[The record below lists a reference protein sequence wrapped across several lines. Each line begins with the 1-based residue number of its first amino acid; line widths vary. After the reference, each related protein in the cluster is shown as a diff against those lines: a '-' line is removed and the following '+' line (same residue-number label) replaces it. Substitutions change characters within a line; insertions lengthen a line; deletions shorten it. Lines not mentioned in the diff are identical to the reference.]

1 MTGILICEGL
11 TFPGRVGRAA
21 ESVFLNIK
29 MIQGLSQGP
38 GGKEDG
44 WVINWWVKVAGKN
57 HSFCALLK

>member
-11 TFPGRVGRAA
+11 TFPGRVGRAE

-29 MIQGLSQGP
+29 LIQGLSQGL

-44 WVINWWVKVAGKN
+44 WVINWWVKVTGKITAFV
-57 HSFCALLK
+57 HC